1 MENGIDKMG
10 RGVGQNKKTGI
21 PGNKDSFSF
30 PVFPV
35 IAEEGKFTLR
45 HGSTRIT
52 NEFDR

>member
-30 PVFPV
+30 PV
-35 IAEEGKFTLR
+35 IAEEGKFTLS
-45 HGSTRIT
+45 HGSMRIT
-52 NEFDR
+52 NEFNR